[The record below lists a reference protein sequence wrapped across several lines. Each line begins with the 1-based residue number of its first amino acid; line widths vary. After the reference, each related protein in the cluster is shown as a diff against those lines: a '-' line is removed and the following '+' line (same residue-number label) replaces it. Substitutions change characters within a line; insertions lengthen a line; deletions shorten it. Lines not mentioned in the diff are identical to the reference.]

1 MQHVLHVRPTLVA
14 DTRTDESEWSS
25 LSDSE
30 VNMSDETD
38 DDEDLDE
45 DQEIQD
51 LSLVL
56 ENTILYSESDH
67 DEEFVP
73 LPERSDMTGMF
84 KCKKRY
90 SAKTLNDIMGI

>member
-56 ENTILYSESDH
+56 EDTILYSESDH

-73 LPERSDMTGMF
+73 LPERSEMNGMF
-84 KCKKRY
+84 KFKKPY
-90 SAKTLNDIMGI
+90 PAQT